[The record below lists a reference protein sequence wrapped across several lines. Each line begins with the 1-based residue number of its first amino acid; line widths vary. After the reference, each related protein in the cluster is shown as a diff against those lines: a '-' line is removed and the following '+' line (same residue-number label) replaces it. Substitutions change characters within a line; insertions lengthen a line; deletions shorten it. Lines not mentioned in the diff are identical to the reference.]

1 MRLTLITGGA
11 ASGKSTRALRLA
23 SGFGPRVL
31 FIATCVPRDDEMR
44 AKVARHQAERPAT
57 WQTVEATRS
66 LRDLFR
72 EGFDGAV
79 VDCLTLLLSQ
89 LLVDQTPD
97 AAIYDE
103 IRSLCEAA
111 RRASYPVVIV
121 TNEVGAGV
129 VPEHP
134 LGRRFREVAGRCN
147 QLAASLAHEVEW
159 VVCGTPVKVKDESCE
174 AEKVGLGLRLAP
186 AALTPTLSQRER
198 EFERSAGSL
207 HPSVPAIPPLDT
219 NAMSAARRRLG
230 ALTKPPGSLGRLEEL
245 AIQLAGITGRVPP
258 VAGEKTIFLFAA
270 DHGVTAEGVSAYPAS
285 VTGQMV
291 GNFLRGGAAI
301 NVLAKQ
307 CGASLVV
314 VDVGVAAE
322 IPANKQ
328 LVASKIAWGTRNFV
342 HEPAMTPQQAW
353 QAIDIGRAAFRPC
366 HLAGMGEM
374 GIGNSTSA
382 AAIVAAATGRPPA
395 EVVGRGTGIDDATL
409 ARKTAAVEKA
419 LALHRPDPGDGLSLL
434 ASVGGFEIGALA
446 GAMLAAAAA
455 RVPIVLDGFISTAA
469 ALIAVRL
476 SPAVRGYLIAAHR
489 SAEKGH
495 ALALARLGLS
505 PLLDLEMRLGE
516 GTGAAL
522 AFPILEAACRMM
534 SEMATFAEAGVTE
547 REGQP

>member
-1 MRLTLITGGA
+1 MRTMLITGGA

-23 SGFGPRVL
+23 CTFGPRVL
-31 FIATCVPRDDEMR
+31 FVATCVPRDDEMR

-57 WQTVEATRS
+57 WQTVEATRGLAS
-66 LRDLFR
+66 LLC
-72 EGFDGAV
+72 DGYDAAV
-79 VDCLTLLLSQ
+79 VDCLTLLVSQ
-89 LLVDQTPD
+89 LMVDETPE
-97 AAIYDE
+97 ATIYDE

-111 RRASYPVVIV
+111 RQASYPVVIV

-159 VVCGTPVKVKDESCE
+159 LVCGTPVKVKSDCDGQTPIS
-174 AEKVGLGLRLAP
+174 LSLRERAGVRAADTNCAP
-186 AALTPTLSQRER
+186 A
-198 EFERSAGSL
+198 FGAGS
-207 HPSVPAIPPLDT
+207 PYPAIPAVPPLDT
-219 NAMSAARRRLG
+219 NAMSAARRRLD
-230 ALTKPPGSLGRLEEL
+230 ALTKPAGSLGRLEEL
-245 AIQLAGITGRVPP
+245 AVQLAGITGRVPP
-258 VAGEKTIFLFAA
+258 AAGEKTLFLFAA
-270 DHGVTAEGVSAYPAS
+270 DHGVAAEGVSAYPAS

-291 GNFLRGGAAI
+291 ANFLGGGAAI
-301 NVLAKQ
+301 NVLARQ
-307 CGASLVV
+307 VGASLVV

-322 IPANKQ
+322 TPAHAQ
-328 LVASKIAWGTRNFV
+328 LVARKIAWGTHNFLN
-342 HEPAMTPQQAW
+342 EPAMTREQAL
-353 QAIDIGRAAFRPC
+353 QAIEAGRAAFRPC
-366 HLAGMGEM
+366 QVAGMGEM

-382 AAIVAAATGRPPA
+382 AAIVAAATGRSPA

-409 ARKTAAVEKA
+409 AKKTAVVEKA
-419 LALHRPDPGDGLSLL
+419 LSLHRPDPGDGLSLL

-455 RVPIVLDGFISTAA
+455 RVPIVLDGFISSAA

-495 ALALARLGLS
+495 AIALSDLGLR
-505 PLLDLEMRLGE
+505 PLLDLDMRLGE

-522 AFPILEAACRMM
+522 AFPLLEAACRTMG
-534 SEMATFAEAGVTE
+534 EMATFAEAGVAE
-547 REGQP
+547 REARR